1 MVPRPPK
8 DLYRLVGD
16 LVRGP
21 GDEVLEEDDG
31 TRRGFGTLLVRHVA
45 HLLVIVS
52 SQAGQTP

>member
-45 HLLVIVS
+45 HLLVIVLS
-52 SQAGQTP
+52 